1 MKPEHKI
8 FADAVINGTS
18 EKDAYKLAYPS
29 ATEKSCLDRGRKL
42 SNNVEIGNYIRQ
54 IQSKIQNKVE
64 NKLSE
69 AISNE
74 IVIEL
79 LTVAKKR
86 EILSK
91 IANGE
96 MVIEKAV
103 GSKFGVEIVDCK
115 PDAMDIMKAID
126 LDNKMCGIYIN
137 KIAQTDTNGNDVL
150 TEQDISEIAS
160 LVNKLNAQS

>member
-8 FADAVINGTS
+8 FADAIINGTS

-42 SNNVEIGNYIRQ
+42 SNNVEIATYVGR

-64 NKLSE
+64 NKLSDTL
-69 AISNE
+69 SNE
-74 IVIEL
+74 IVTEL

-91 IANGE
+91 IANGDLL
-96 MVIEKAV
+96 VEKAV
-103 GSKFGVEIVDCK
+103 GTKLGIEIVKAK

-126 LDNKMCGIYIN
+126 LDNKMCGIYIT
-137 KIAQTDTNGNDVL
+137 KVAETDVNGND
-150 TEQDISEIAS
+150 
-160 LVNKLNAQS
+160 KLNVDDLKELSDFVKQLNG

>member
-8 FADAVINGTS
+8 FADAIIQGVP

-42 SNNVEIGNYIRQ
+42 SNNVEIATYIGR

-64 NKLSE
+64 NKLSD
-69 AISNE
+69 ALSNQ
-74 IVIEL
+74 ITIEL

-91 IANGE
+91 IANGD

-103 GSKFGVEIVDCK
+103 ATKLGVEMVDCK

-126 LDNKMCGIYIN
+126 LDNKMCGIYIT
-137 KIAQTDTNGNDVL
+137 KVAETDVNGND
-150 TEQDISEIAS
+150 
-160 LVNKLNAQS
+160 KLNVDDLKELSDFVKQLNG